1 MALNHPVYD
10 ALKNTNVILAS
21 TSERRKEIL
30 DKLGINYV
38 AVGSNFAEDLDKEA
52 LGPSEVSICKAV
64 FVYSFIYLFIYF
76 LFSFSYTYSYNL
88 LLPSSTPAG
97 IEKHYNNY

>member
-10 ALKNTNVILAS
+10 ALKHTNVILAS

-52 LGPSEVSICKAV
+52 LGPSKVSICKAV
-64 FVYSFIYLFIYF
+64 FIYLFIYLFVYLFFIF
-76 LFSFSYTYSYNL
+76 LFVYIFLQPFVTIKYSSWHWKAL
-88 LLPSSTPAG
+88 
-97 IEKHYNNY
+97 